1 MQNDKTNPLP
11 SLLVPSVEQ
20 TTAVLEKEETEQD
33 AQMQG
38 SPPTGVESAA
48 FIASMQQKSS
58 IDESSRGTSSVEQQV
73 GQDGRYLFNQTGTV
87 FPMDTHET
95 DARAKKVLTD
105 LQREQ
110 QSRLQNPSLLVDD
123 LKELGMYG
131 ELSDDSNYINMP
143 FEDVHRLVMTMRMAE
158 LILNDRVHSNRKH
171 KMAQIK
177 AQLDAD
183 CGHNTSA
190 LLAEFH
196 KAKHALTQKHSFRS
210 VGAFEPDAYNLE
222 GLIIFESM
230 MLARAI
236 DWIALLSIDPAAEI
250 RRGTIAVFSELQ
262 SAYTSQRTLHELYF
276 HQHDDKKLL
285 EERVRGAMS
294 DVGERLTRVAVNP
307 SGGVIQKRHN
317 IATELQS
324 VSALVEE
331 MLSMAKQSYGAALTA
346 SHMGHLALEHT
357 VTIVQLRQRI
367 ANLQNEISSWVKR
380 SSKDSTAAM
389 ILAEENV
396 VLAKVNSD
404 LYARMQDLQE
414 RHRKQTEIL
423 SGLLASSDFGLST
436 TVLPD
441 ALPEGRALLDL
452 LDLPGVYSKLIG
464 GIREPVANSKGLLSI
479 LAPLQLPLRRET
491 NWSSRSSDN

>member
-20 TTAVLEKEETEQD
+20 TTAMLEKEETEQD

-73 GQDGRYLFNQTGTV
+73 GQDGRYLFNLTGTV
-87 FPMDTHET
+87 FPTDTHEI

-131 ELSDDSNYINMP
+131 ELSDDNNYINMP
-143 FEDVHRLVMTMRMAE
+143 FEDVHRLVMTMKMAE
-158 LILNDRVHSNRKH
+158 LILNDRVHSNRKD

-183 CGHNTSA
+183 CGHNTAA

-196 KAKHALTQKHSFRS
+196 RAKYALTQKHSFRS

-222 GLIIFESM
+222 GLIIFETM

-236 DWIALLSIDPAAEI
+236 DWIALLSIDPVRYCI
-250 RRGTIAVFSELQ
+250 PCYQYLL
-262 SAYTSQRTLHELYF
+262 TLPY
-276 HQHDDKKLL
+276 
-285 EERVRGAMS
+285 
-294 DVGERLTRVAVNP
+294 
-307 SGGVIQKRHN
+307 I
-317 IATELQS
+317 
-324 VSALVEE
+324 
-331 MLSMAKQSYGAALTA
+331 
-346 SHMGHLALEHT
+346 
-357 VTIVQLRQRI
+357 TIVL
-367 ANLQNEISSWVKR
+367 
-380 SSKDSTAAM
+380 
-389 ILAEENV
+389 
-396 VLAKVNSD
+396 
-404 LYARMQDLQE
+404 
-414 RHRKQTEIL
+414 
-423 SGLLASSDFGLST
+423 
-436 TVLPD
+436 
-441 ALPEGRALLDL
+441 
-452 LDLPGVYSKLIG
+452 
-464 GIREPVANSKGLLSI
+464 
-479 LAPLQLPLRRET
+479 
-491 NWSSRSSDN
+491 